1 MKDQNK
7 QGIVTTVKRNS
18 EEEQCRVFLEASLN
32 IGVPNFSLSDII
44 IGKGNKL
51 TEGLKNHVFLSN
63 INQQFKFYLGQ
74 FSLDKLIPY
83 KISYPHD
90 EKIINENI
98 NNLKNNVQIKSN
110 KNNKTTIYN
119 YTLYYGQASI
129 SKSMDL
135 SEIKDEL
142 TSQTPEINPKKNKNT
157 SFKYSIQSNGT
168 NYNNNKLGILKQV
181 NFYIQTPNKCFDCGE
196 ENSIQNPLIFCQNDK
211 SFFCSN
217 CDKIWHEK
225 KDKKSLS
232 LHFRSNKYKYTLSYF
247 GTCSLVGH
255 LNKPYKY
262 FDEKNKTCMCVK
274 CVESL
279 NSSERVDNDIKY
291 IDEYLKEKENK
302 EDFMNSRIDAICDEI
317 DAKLNYAEEIWDKI
331 DKYEKN
337 YCDELEKRR
346 KDTIKEMNDEGFAR
360 QTFLSCIFME
370 IQRILKEIDSK
381 IIFNKNERNNVD
393 VSTFL
398 YMNQI
403 YQDYMKNELTSN
415 LDFLSSTNL
424 ENFGKPIATINNSN
438 GEMYDPIDL
447 EQFNYEDY
455 EVENYHE
462 DEDY

>member
-1 MKDQNK
+1 
-7 QGIVTTVKRNS
+7 
-18 EEEQCRVFLEASLN
+18 
-32 IGVPNFSLSDII
+32 
-44 IGKGNKL
+44 
-51 TEGLKNHVFLSN
+51 
-63 INQQFKFYLGQ
+63 
-74 FSLDKLIPY
+74 
-83 KISYPHD
+83 
-90 EKIINENI
+90 
-98 NNLKNNVQIKSN
+98 
-110 KNNKTTIYN
+110 
-119 YTLYYGQASI
+119 
-129 SKSMDL
+129 
-135 SEIKDEL
+135 
-142 TSQTPEINPKKNKNT
+142 
-157 SFKYSIQSNGT
+157 
-168 NYNNNKLGILKQV
+168 
-181 NFYIQTPNKCFDCGE
+181 
-196 ENSIQNPLIFCQNDK
+196 
-211 SFFCSN
+211 
-217 CDKIWHEK
+217 
-225 KDKKSLS
+225 
-232 LHFRSNKYKYTLSYF
+232 
-247 GTCSLVGH
+247 
-255 LNKPYKY
+255 
-262 FDEKNKTCMCVK
+262 MCVK

-279 NSSERVDNDIKY
+279 NSSDRVANDIKY

-317 DAKLNYAEEIWDKI
+317 DSKLKYAEEIWDKI

-424 ENFGKPIATINNSN
+424 ENFGKPIATINNN
-438 GEMYDPIDL
+438 DGEIYDPIDL

-462 DEDY
+462 DY